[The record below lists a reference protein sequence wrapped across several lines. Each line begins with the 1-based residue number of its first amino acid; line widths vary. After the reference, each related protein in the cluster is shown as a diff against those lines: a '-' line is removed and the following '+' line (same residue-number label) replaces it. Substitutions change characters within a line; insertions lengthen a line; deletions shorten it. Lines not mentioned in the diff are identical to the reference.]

1 MDTEKIAERLV
12 AETDPATET
21 KAIVEKIAHL
31 QGQRRDIL
39 NKAGDEVRGIDI
51 DLAKADQ
58 SLKALVGW
66 KDGAAGVALESLKK
80 NRVDTEIMSSRTVDA
95 IEHFTKSKLYPPP
108 WVVEKSRWDI
118 NES

>member
-1 MDTEKIAERLV
+1 LPWTLKKIAERLV

-58 SLKALVGW
+58 SLKALGQQPPAKVGGLPEGLRQR
-66 KDGAAGVALESLKK
+66 KC
-80 NRVDTEIMSSRTVDA
+80 
-95 IEHFTKSKLYPPP
+95 
-108 WVVEKSRWDI
+108 
-118 NES
+118 